1 MTAPADVHLQFQIA
15 CTLGQLPPG
24 KSFDPLRKIATGQVR
39 DSLFQIAVL
48 VLADSSE
55 LRLLVQKASRV
66 VRSPQS
72 TAAERAPAAS
82 VLGLDPTQSSLPLL
96 AEIFTAQQ
104 PEEVQFAVARAL
116 LGMPDGKATQL
127 VLDNWSMYTPRLRE
141 IVLAELLRHPDR
153 VVMLLDATESG
164 KVQLTSLSRSTMG
177 KLYRVGMRD

>member
-1 MTAPADVHLQFQIA
+1 SAALEVAIS
-15 CTLGQLPPG
+15 GE
-24 KSFDPLRKIATGQVR
+24 
-39 DSLFQIAVL
+39 L
-48 VLADSSE
+48 VDSSE

-72 TAAERAPAAS
+72 TAAERAHAAS

-116 LGMPDGKATQL
+116 LGMPDEKATQL
-127 VLDNWSMYTPRLRE
+127 VLENWSMYTPQLRE

-153 VVMLLDATESG
+153 RSEEHTSELQSRFDLVCRLLLE
-164 KVQLTSLSRSTMG
+164 
-177 KLYRVGMRD
+177 